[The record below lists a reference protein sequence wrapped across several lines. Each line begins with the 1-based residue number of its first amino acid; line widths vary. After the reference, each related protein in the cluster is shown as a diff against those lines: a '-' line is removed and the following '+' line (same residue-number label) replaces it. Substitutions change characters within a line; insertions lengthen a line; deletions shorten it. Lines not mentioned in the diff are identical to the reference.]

1 MTGNTL
7 MPDNFD
13 DYFEKWLARKITQKE
28 IANEL
33 NVSQSAVSN
42 WIIQFK
48 KDAGKDRDY
57 IKTDAFKDALKAYE
71 NEELSL
77 REAGHLLGISH
88 TGFRKLVMKVQEQ
101 QKDPAM
107 KEEAVKERS
116 DRYGI
121 NQMMGDLRDEGVA
134 RMNGR
139 SER

>member
-88 TGFRKLVMKVQEQ
+88 TGFRKLVMKAQEQ